1 MGKALVRLAAEDPR
15 LVVVAAVSKS
25 GEPSADASVPSFRAD
40 GIGDWP
46 AFDVAVDFS
55 LPDAFDRLLDACR
68 QRGAALVSGTT
79 GLERRQ
85 QMHLAEA
92 SSDIPV
98 LWASNFSLGV
108 VVLHELVKKV
118 SEALPDWDVTITET
132 HHVHKLDAPS
142 GTALTLGRAASEA
155 NGRKPAIESIRLGEV
170 IGDHVVRFSGAGETL
185 ELSHRPMIA
194 TFSPAARWKRRAGW
208 PCKPPDNSAWP
219 SCWPSRADPSP
230 GWRGRSEPAVFPD
243 RFLLAAIRLKFSLA

>member
-1 MGKALVRLAAEDPR
+1 MSPSKRKLGVMNSTPIRLLVHGATGRMGKALVRLAAEDPR

-118 SEALPDWDVTITET
+118 SEARPDWDVTITET

-185 ELSHRPMIA
+185 ELSHRAHDRDIFA
-194 TFSPAARWKRRAGW
+194 RGALEAARRLAMQAAGQ
-208 PCKPPDNSAWP
+208 
-219 SCWPSRADPSP
+219 
-230 GWRGRSEPAVFPD
+230 
-243 RFLLAAIRLKFSLA
+243 FSLAELLALEG